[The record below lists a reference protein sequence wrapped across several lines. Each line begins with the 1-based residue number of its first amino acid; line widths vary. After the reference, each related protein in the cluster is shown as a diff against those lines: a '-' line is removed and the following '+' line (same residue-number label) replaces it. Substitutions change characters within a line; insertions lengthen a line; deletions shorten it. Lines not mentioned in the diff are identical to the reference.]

1 MNKTAE
7 YIKQRLSLRDP
18 LKVSLDRLSHV
29 TDSLKLTKPP
39 EDDTEREAFLA
50 EELAKVKSLYPTCT
64 GFQREFPSLAFS
76 IATGVGKTRL
86 MGACIAYLHIEK
98 GVNNFFI
105 LAPNLTIY
113 EKLVED
119 FGNPAYEKYIFQ
131 GISEFVHNPPL
142 IITGENYREQGNRL
156 FQESG
161 IKINIF
167 NISKFNRD
175 AKPSSA
181 GKEKGLPPKIKRLTE
196 FMGES
201 YWDYLTGLEDL
212 VVLMDEAHRY
222 HADASKSAIN
232 ELAPILGIEMTATP
246 FDEKGDTFQNVI
258 YEYSLAM
265 ALQEKKYVKSPAI
278 AKRKNFEKGKRS
290 DQEIE
295 IIKLEDAVSI
305 HEETK
310 KELEIYSA
318 NSGKRLVKP
327 FILVVCKD
335 INHAKEVYD
344 RIESNAF
351 YEGAYK
357 GKVLQI
363 DSSTKK
369 QEEIEAQ
376 FISLE
381 SYENEIEIVIHV
393 NMLKEGWDVTNL
405 YTIVPLRAANA
416 AILVEQTIGRG
427 LRLPYGGVPTGVEKV
442 DKLTIVAHENFD
454 AILKQAEDP
463 NSILNKL
470 QFVEISEEQLAEKR
484 DIIVSPSKND
494 LVLQK
499 EKEKIQTI
507 TDPKKKESAQ
517 IILDGKSAIIDT
529 FNDLKNLPE
538 VTKVEDLNSTKVKKI
553 VLDKVRE
560 KLTNSDRSLFM
571 EEIVKQAEKN
581 YDQIVTDFKKN
592 TIEIPRIDLIQGEAV
607 GKFATFN
614 LQTDRFHLKELDKEI
629 LRMGLKDHVVDTID
643 ARSSGAYGDPIKL
656 IISELINFP
665 EVDYDE
671 ISQLLYEL
679 SEKAYQA
686 ILKNLDKREDIT
698 NVIFQY
704 KSFIAE
710 IIYDQ
715 MKNNYKVHIV
725 QTGEPKVFPFD
736 RILPWNFTALRGDEI
751 KSYNDSITPISTIPR
766 YIFTGFEKACH
777 FQYKFDSK
785 AEQELSIILE
795 SDKNVEKWLRPAPN
809 QFHIYWNYNSKRY
822 EPDFVVETKEA
833 IYIVEVKA
841 ENEISNPDVIEKMES
856 AKRYCK
862 LASEYTSQHGGKPWG
877 YLLVPHT
884 SISRSISFNFLIGKY
899 KR

>member
-1 MNKTAE
+1 MNKTTE

-39 EDDTEREAFLA
+39 EDDKERGKFLA
-50 EELAKVKSLYPTCT
+50 EELAKVKALYPSCT

-86 MGACIAYLHIEK
+86 MGACISYLHIEK

-119 FGNPAYEKYIFQ
+119 FGNPAYEKYVFQ
-131 GISEFVHNPPL
+131 GMGEFVHNPPI

-156 FQESG
+156 FKEDS

-175 AKPSSA
+175 SKPSNS

-222 HADASKSAIN
+222 HADASKAAIN

-246 FDEKGDTFQNVI
+246 FDENGDTFQNVI

-278 AKRKNFEKGKRS
+278 AKRKNFDKGGRS
-290 DQEIE
+290 DLEIE

-305 HEETK
+305 HEETRR
-310 KELEIYSA
+310 ELEIYSA
-318 NSGKRLVKP
+318 NTGKKQVKP

-335 INHAKEVYD
+335 INHAKEVYE
-344 RIESNAF
+344 RIESDGF
-351 YEGAYK
+351 YSGAYK

-369 QEEIEAQ
+369 QEDIEAQ
-376 FISLE
+376 FLSLE

-427 LRLPYGGVPTGVEKV
+427 LRLPYAGVPTGIEKV

-470 QFVEISEEQLAEKR
+470 QFVEISEEEFTERK
-484 DIIVSPSKND
+484 DIIKTPSNLD
-494 LVLQK
+494 RELEK
-499 EKEKIQTI
+499 EKESIQAI
-507 TDPKKKESAQ
+507 ADPGKQELAQ
-517 IILDGKSAIIDT
+517 NIFDGKSAIIAS
-529 FNDLKNLPE
+529 FNDLTKLPE
-538 VTKVEDLNSTKVKKI
+538 VTKVEDLNSASVKK
-553 VLDKVRE
+553 VVMDLVRE
-560 KLTNSDRSLFM
+560 RVTSSNRSLYAD
-571 EEIVKQAEKN
+571 EIVKQADKV
-581 YDQIVTDFKKN
+581 YGQVVTEFKKN
-592 TIEIPRIDLIQGEAV
+592 IIEIPRIDLKQGEAI
-607 GKFATFN
+607 GNFKSFT
-614 LQTDRFHLKELDKEI
+614 LKTDRLHLQELEKEI
-629 LRMGLKDHVVDTID
+629 VRMGLKDHVVDTI
-643 ARSSGAYGDPIKL
+643 AAKSSGSYGDPKKL
-656 IISELINFP
+656 ILSELINFP

-671 ISQLLYEL
+671 QADLLQSLVDRAYKTIL
-679 SEKAYQA
+679 SN
-686 ILKNLDKREDIT
+686 LKNKEDIS

-715 MKNNYKVHIV
+715 MKENYSVHIMHS
-725 QTGEPKVFPFD
+725 GDPKVYPFD
-736 RILPWNFTALRGDEI
+736 KILPWSFTSLRNDGI
-751 KSYNDSITPISTIPR
+751 KDYKSQIQPVSMIPK

-785 AEQELSIILE
+785 AELDLAFILE
-795 SDKNVEKWLRPAPN
+795 SDKKVQKWLRPAPN
-809 QFHIYWNYNSKRY
+809 QFQIYWNNNSKRY
-822 EPDFVVETKEA
+822 EPDFVVETKDT

-841 ENEISNPDVIEKMES
+841 ENELTSPEVIEKMES
-856 AKRYCK
+856 AKKYCK
-862 LASEYTSQHGGKPWG
+862 LANEYTSRNKGKSWE
-877 YLLVPHT
+877 YLLVPH
-884 SISRSISFNFLIGKY
+884 SDVNRSVGFDFLVGKH